1 MPRRRPCP
9 PLHSHAGLL
18 VLRHRGDV
26 ERAREKAS
34 KVDFS
39 TKMSEVQRSWSPPP
53 ICKQMPGCA
62 VPPLGRSAQGHSGSA
77 SHNPAACAARPAT
90 TRLLQPRRPIGRAAA
105 PRPGTCGGGAGA
117 ERGRGGGEIFTPYGK
132 LYQYVNHSC
141 QLYYCCEE
149 RNRWHGE

>member
-26 ERAREKAS
+26 ERAGEKAS

-39 TKMSEVQRSWSPPP
+39 TKMSEVQRSWPPPP

-62 VPPLGRSAQGHSGSA
+62 VPPLGRSAQGRLSLA
-77 SHNPAACAARPAT
+77 SHNPAACGAQPAT
-90 TRLLQPRRPIGRAAA
+90 TALWLHRRPIGGATA
-105 PRPGTCGGGAGA
+105 PR
-117 ERGRGGGEIFTPYGK
+117 RGGGEGRGETGRGGN
-132 LYQYVNHSC
+132 LYTLWQIVPICKS
-141 QLYYCCEE
+141 LMPTILLLRARELLT
-149 RNRWHGE
+149 GGIKT